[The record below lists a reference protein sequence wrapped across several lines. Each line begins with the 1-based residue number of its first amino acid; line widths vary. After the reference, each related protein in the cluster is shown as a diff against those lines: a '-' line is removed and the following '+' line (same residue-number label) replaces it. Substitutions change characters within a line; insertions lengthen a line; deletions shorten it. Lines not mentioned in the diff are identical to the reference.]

1 MGMAYETFERY
12 RGLIF
17 LGTPILVVC
26 CVTIAG
32 CELVTGAT
40 AAVKVLS
47 RYCNARLYLELGTI
61 PQYSWR
67 FGGNG
72 SCKGMLS

>member
-40 AAVKVLS
+40 AAVKVL
-47 RYCNARLYLELGTI
+47 AVI
-61 PQYSWR
+61 VMPV
-67 FGGNG
+67 FI
-72 SCKGMLS
+72 